1 MTKQYFLGVD
11 IGATKSHALVAD
23 TAGRAIG
30 FGQAGPGNH
39 EVVGYPGLIAVLEEI
54 TSAALAAAGIKR
66 QGIAGAGF
74 GIAGYDWPSER
85 ADTLAAIATLGL
97 DAAVEA
103 VNDTLIGLL
112 AGSEA
117 GWGVAVVAGTGSNC
131 WGINRQGRIAHLTGC
146 GEAFAE
152 YGGGGDIVAAAV
164 RAVAKAW
171 SRRGPE
177 TALTALLSKRAGV
190 TTAEALLEGLSQG
203 TLSVGAESAPLVFQA
218 AEAGDLVADGIIRWI
233 GCELGEMAL
242 GIIRQLDLSGE
253 KFEIVLVGS
262 VYNGGERLLA
272 PMRETIRAEALGAR
286 LVRLTAP
293 PVAGAVLL
301 GMQQAGLAA
310 PALRPALIASTRELL
325 AERVTVRPITPE

>member
-1 MTKQYFLGVD
+1 MTGQYFLGVD
-11 IGATKSHALVAD
+11 IGATKSHALIAD
-23 TAGRAIG
+23 AAGRAVG

-39 EVVGYPGLIAVLEEI
+39 EVVGYPGLIAVLEQI
-54 TSAALAAAGIKR
+54 TTAALASAGIRR
-66 QGIAGAGF
+66 QQIAGAGF
-74 GIAGYDWPSER
+74 GVAGYDWPSER

-103 VNDTLIGLL
+103 ANDTLIGLL
-112 AGSEA
+112 VGAEA

-131 WGINRQGRIAHLTGC
+131 LGLDRQRRIAQLTGC

-152 YGGGGDIVAAAV
+152 YGGAGDIVAAAV

-177 TALTALLSKRAGV
+177 TALTETLLRRTGA
-190 TTAEALLEGLSQG
+190 TTAGALLEGLSQG
-203 TLSVGAESAPLVFQA
+203 ALYVGADAAPLVFQA
-218 AEAGDLVADGIIRWI
+218 AEAGDVVAAGIIRWI

-242 GIIRQLDLSGE
+242 GVIRQLDLAGE
-253 KFEIVLVGS
+253 TFEVVLVGS
-262 VYNGGERLLA
+262 VYNGGERLIA
-272 PMRETIRAEALGAR
+272 PMRETIQAEAPGAC

-301 GMQQAGLAA
+301 GMQQKGLATA
-310 PALRPALIASTRELL
+310 ALRPALVTSIQRLL
-325 AERVTVRPITPE
+325 AENH

>member
-1 MTKQYFLGVD
+1 MTGQYFLGVD

-23 TAGRAIG
+23 AAGRAVG

-39 EVVGYPGLIAVLEEI
+39 EVVGYPGLIAVLQQI
-54 TSAALAAAGIKR
+54 TTAALASAGIRR
-66 QGIAGAGF
+66 QQIAGAGF
-74 GIAGYDWPSER
+74 GVAGYDWPSER

-103 VNDTLIGLL
+103 ANDTLIGLL
-112 AGSEA
+112 VGAEA

-131 WGINRQGRIAHLTGC
+131 LGLDRQRRIAHLTGC

-152 YGGGGDIVAAAV
+152 YGGAGDIVAAAV

-177 TALTALLSKRAGV
+177 TALTDLLLRRTGV
-190 TTAEALLEGLSQG
+190 TTAGALLEGLSQDAL
-203 TLSVGAESAPLVFQA
+203 TVGADAAPLVFQA
-218 AEAGDLVADGIIRWI
+218 AEAGDVVAAGIIRWI

-242 GIIRQLDLSGE
+242 GVIRQLDLAGE
-253 KFEIVLVGS
+253 TFEVVLVGS
-262 VYNGGERLLA
+262 VYNGGERLIA
-272 PMRETIRAEALGAR
+272 PMRKTIQAEAPGAC

-301 GMQQAGLAA
+301 GMQQKGLATA
-310 PALRPALIASTRELL
+310 ALRPALVASTQRLL
-325 AERVTVRPITPE
+325 AENH